1 LLFLLLTEGLSAA
14 LDIALTREV
23 AHIPGYLADC
33 RNGERRLAMYKYF
46 ITLMFCV
53 AFARVSSRII
63 LHSGLI
69 Y

>member
-1 LLFLLLTEGLSAA
+1 M
-14 LDIALTREV
+14 
-23 AHIPGYLADC
+23 C
-33 RNGERRLAMYKYF
+33 KYF
-46 ITLMFCV
+46 ITLMFCI

>member
-1 LLFLLLTEGLSAA
+1 
-14 LDIALTREV
+14 
-23 AHIPGYLADC
+23 
-33 RNGERRLAMYKYF
+33 MYKCF

>member
-1 LLFLLLTEGLSAA
+1 
-14 LDIALTREV
+14 
-23 AHIPGYLADC
+23 
-33 RNGERRLAMYKYF
+33 MYKYF

-63 LHSGLI
+63 LQSGLI

>member
-1 LLFLLLTEGLSAA
+1 MAT
-14 LDIALTREV
+14 
-23 AHIPGYLADC
+23 
-33 RNGERRLAMYKYF
+33 GEMSRRLAMYKYF

-53 AFARVSSRII
+53 AFAKVSSRII